1 MQRKVIPY
9 NPRLKDRARQ
19 LRKNMTRAEVILW
32 QHLKGKQLNGYDF
45 DRQRPIDE
53 FIVDFFCKELMLV
66 IEIDGVTHDD
76 EQGQIRD
83 QSRQQRLE
91 SLSVQFLRFQDEDV
105 KRNLEGVLE
114 AIRQWIK
121 SRKPTP
127 TASSAGRPPLPR
139 GD

>member
-19 LRKNMTRAEVILW
+19 LRKNMTRAEVVLW
-32 QHLKGKQLNGYDF
+32 QHVKGKQLNGYDF
-45 DRQRPIDE
+45 DRQRPLDE

-83 QSRQQRLE
+83 QFRQERLE
-91 SLSVQFLRFQDEDV
+91 SLGVQFLRFQDEDV
-105 KRNLEGVLE
+105 KQNLEGVLE
-114 AIRQWIK
+114 AIKQWIK
-121 SRKPTP
+121 SGKPTP
-127 TASSAGRPPLPR
+127 ALRATPPGRGLN
-139 GD
+139 

>member
-19 LRKNMTRAEVILW
+19 LRKNMTRAEVVLW
-32 QHLKGKQLNGYDF
+32 QHVKSKQLNGYDF
-45 DRQRPIDE
+45 DRQCPLDE

-83 QSRQQRLE
+83 RFRQERLE
-91 SLSVQFLRFQDEDV
+91 SFGVQFLRFQDEDV
-105 KRNLEGVLE
+105 KVNERYCNTATVLNDSDTL
-114 AIRQWIK
+114 ALI
-121 SRKPTP
+121 
-127 TASSAGRPPLPR
+127 PPVS
-139 GD
+139 GG